1 MGSLCFLPNRHAL
14 VANTALIRQLEAVEG
29 TVTLDQKGS
38 EKLEQKA
45 AECELIAYLA
55 VDKSTQRKN
64 VRKAER
70 YRKIADRLRA
80 RLASRR

>member
-1 MGSLCFLPNRHAL
+1 M
-14 VANTALIRQLEAVEG
+14 
-29 TVTLDQKGS
+29 TLDQKGS